1 MLSNAIF
8 GLKCKKHQPA
18 LKFKLNLNI
27 LKTYSTKS
35 CGPVINLRNIGLLDN
50 KHLRNG
56 HLTTST
62 VIHQEHLPRSIECA
76 SNAVFVSGRTCRSPA
91 ITCNGQEGPWISY
104 DELWKSRPC
113 FKAAMNL

>member
-1 MLSNAIF
+1 MQETPTSI
-8 GLKCKKHQPA
+8 
-18 LKFKLNLNI
+18 KFKLNLNI

-50 KHLRNG
+50 KHQRNG

>member
-1 MLSNAIF
+1 MQETPTSI
-8 GLKCKKHQPA
+8 
-18 LKFKLNLNI
+18 KFKLNLNI

-50 KHLRNG
+50 KHQRNG

-76 SNAVFVSGRTCRSPA
+76 SKAFLFREGRADRPISPA
-91 ITCNGQEGPWISY
+91 MARKGLG
-104 DELWKSRPC
+104 SRM
-113 FKAAMNL
+113 MNFGNQDHVLKLQ